1 MRDHI
6 RSDSGSSVAADSFL
20 DLRAD
25 SCPDPDFRKVF
36 ISNGGV
42 DPVALLAFR
51 RENEP
56 NKPYNRFYDE

>member
-1 MRDHI
+1 MRDRI
-6 RSDSGSSVAADSFL
+6 SIDCGSSFAADSFL
-20 DLRAD
+20 DICAD

-42 DPVALLAFR
+42 DPVALLAFQ

-56 NKPYNRFYDE
+56 N